1 MEFFFYFLRRILSV
15 TRKESYCVLGSGS
28 FSMPRNV
35 IPRAFP
41 YSSNIG
47 GKIHARGGKKA
58 PAIALLPPP
67 TPAPLACLPS
77 RVAVAILLP
86 TAVTR
91 VTRNYF
97 QRSELC
103 GFLTLLGVK
112 VFENEVKY

>member
-1 MEFFFYFLRRILSV
+1 MEIFFYFLRRILSV

-28 FSMPRNV
+28 FSTPRNV

-41 YSSNIG
+41 LAAISVEKSM
-47 GKIHARGGKKA
+47 RGAGRK
-58 PAIALLPPP
+58 LPPSHASP
-67 TPAPLACLPS
+67 PHPGPPRLPL
-77 RVAVAILLP
+77 RVGVAILLP